1 MQNQVKVPKT
11 GQSPKYRFGLSLT
24 ALLLM
29 ALAHVTI
36 SQMRVAAASDR
47 AFVSPTERVVV
58 PLGHDEL
65 NLELNSNGFVPD
77 QVEHQPGTFAIAVEN
92 KSLEGEYTLRLKA
105 ESGTLLQEVKVQ
117 KGSVAWTV
125 SLQAGKYT
133 LSEASNSQ
141 WLCRLTVH

>member
-1 MQNQVKVPKT
+1 MQNQAKVPVK
-11 GQSPKYRFGLSLT
+11 GRWRKYRFGLSLGT
-24 ALLLM
+24 LLIALV
-29 ALAHVTI
+29 HVTI
-36 SQMRVAAASDR
+36 SQMRVVASDV
-47 AFVSPTERVVV
+47 ALPPV
-58 PLGHDEL
+58 GHDEL
-65 NLELNSNGFVPD
+65 NIELNSNGFIPS

-92 KSLEGEYTLRLKA
+92 KILEGEYTLRLKA

-141 WLCRLTVH
+141 WLCHLTVH

>member
-1 MQNQVKVPKT
+1 MQNQVRVPNP
-11 GQSPKYRFGLSLT
+11 GQWPKYRFGLSLT

-29 ALAHVTI
+29 ALVHVTI
-36 SQMRVAAASDR
+36 SQMRVAASDR
-47 AFVSPTERVVV
+47 AFIVPTERVVV

-105 ESGTLLQEVKVQ
+105 ESGTLLQEIKVQ

-141 WLCRLTVH
+141 WLCHLTVH